1 MLLPVDLPDDPEAGF
16 DVLLVID
23 DLKEKHVQTAAILRK
38 FIELSHSDA
47 LKLVHQAQVVV
58 RQDSSHYQEQ
68 LNFQRALK
76 RIGVRSHI
84 ERVKPD

>member
-1 MLLPVDLPDDPEAGF
+1 VGF

-23 DLKEKHVQTAAILRK
+23 DLKGKHVQVAATLRK
-38 FIELSHSDA
+38 FIPLTLSEA
-47 LKLVHQAQVVV
+47 LKLVHQPQVVI
-58 RQDSSHYQEQ
+58 RQDASHYQEQ